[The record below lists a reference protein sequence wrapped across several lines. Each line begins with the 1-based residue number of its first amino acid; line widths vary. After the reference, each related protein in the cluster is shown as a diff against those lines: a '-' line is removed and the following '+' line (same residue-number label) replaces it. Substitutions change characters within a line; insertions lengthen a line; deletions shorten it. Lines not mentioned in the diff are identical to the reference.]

1 MVNIYVDDNEMTAI
15 WAFPTHH
22 EASGNHEGERM
33 RAFESQGAA
42 KDEVLIQMHRAM
54 LRTGVWSLIYQID
67 DRDWSI
73 VPVFVIKLVLGDA
86 TSSYRIDANVE
97 VSKGPDLGLT

>member
-73 VPVFVIKLVLGDA
+73 MPYL
-86 TSSYRIDANVE
+86 S
-97 VSKGPDLGLT
+97 